1 MNKPEREFAYV
12 GKDYFSYGYNV
23 SVPCHHIRDN
33 WGNCWRVFSRKSV
46 KGITPRK
53 GVWLKGE
60 VKGGDEY
67 VSIPHTKGELRKKI
81 ILAGWPFIVE

>member
-1 MNKPEREFAYV
+1 MNKPEREFVYA

-33 WGNCWRVFSRKSV
+33 WGNCWRVFSRKDA
-46 KGITPRK
+46 KGIMPRK
-53 GVWLKGE
+53 LAWLRGE
-60 VKGGDEY
+60 DEY

-81 ILAGWPFIVE
+81 ILAGWPFIME